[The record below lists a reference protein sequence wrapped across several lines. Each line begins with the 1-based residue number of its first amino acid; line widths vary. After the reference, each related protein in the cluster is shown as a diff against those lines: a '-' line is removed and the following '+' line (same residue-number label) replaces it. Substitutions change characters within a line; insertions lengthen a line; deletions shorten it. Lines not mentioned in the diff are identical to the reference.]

1 VLPSWPASHDDLGGG
16 WEGGQAAGVDLVPA
30 GGAGVLHGHEPH
42 LGEHLEV
49 VGDRGLADAD
59 PPDDVSD
66 GHGRIAGGKEAE
78 DLDAG
83 GVGQAA
89 EPAGVVLGDWPAVRA
104 IYEAGIATGNA
115 TFETTAPQWSA
126 WDAAHLAGHR
136 LVARLD
142 GRVVGWAALAPV
154 SDRCAY
160 AGVAE
165 DTIYVA
171 PEAQGRGVGRPLLA
185 AVVVSAERG
194 GIWTV
199 QTGIFPENQASV
211 RLHEACGFRVVGVRE
226 RLGRLHG
233 RWRDV
238 LLLERRSPAIA

>member
-1 VLPSWPASHDDLGGG
+1 MELQPMRP
-16 WEGGQAAGVDLVPA
+16 E
-30 GGAGVLHGHEPH
+30 
-42 LGEHLEV
+42 
-49 VGDRGLADAD
+49 
-59 PPDDVSD
+59 
-66 GHGRIAGGKEAE
+66 
-78 DLDAG
+78 
-83 GVGQAA
+83 
-89 EPAGVVLGDWPAVRA
+89 DWPAVRA

-115 TFETTAPQWSA
+115 TFETTAPDWPA
-126 WDAAHLAGHR
+126 WDAAHLADHR
-136 LVARLD
+136 LVARLN

-165 DTIYVA
+165 GSIYVA
-171 PEAQGRGVGRPLLA
+171 PEAQGRGVGRALLG
-185 AVVVSAERG
+185 AVVASAERG

-199 QTGIFPENQASV
+199 QTGIFPENQTSI

-226 RLGRLHG
+226 RLGRLDG